1 MGIAPNGM
9 ARRDPTLG
17 RFGVIVSHRGQRHG
31 ALLSDPGM
39 LIAHFITKAGRKHT
53 GARGHRRDDVTRGRR
68 GIAATASLRKRL
80 KLNPISR
87 LLMEQIPRQ
96 EPTKGR

>member
-1 MGIAPNGM
+1 
-9 ARRDPTLG
+9 
-17 RFGVIVSHRGQRHG
+17 
-31 ALLSDPGM
+31 M

-53 GARGHRRDDVTRGRR
+53 GARGHRRDDVTRGQR

-87 LLMEQIPRQ
+87 LLMGQIPHQ
-96 EPTKGR
+96 EPAKGLQGEGNGDDRVSDAGARD

>member
-1 MGIAPNGM
+1 
-9 ARRDPTLG
+9 
-17 RFGVIVSHRGQRHG
+17 
-31 ALLSDPGM
+31 M

-68 GIAATASLRKRL
+68 GIAAAASLRKRL

-96 EPTKGR
+96 EPTKGLQGEGNGDDRVSDAGARD